1 MQIIFK
7 KIKNTKIT
15 FFRTYHT
22 TSVSDIIVLK
32 ENFKIIRSNFTDYK
46 KVNRREIIGHEK
58 RVEETVIFH
67 TRSAFHLAV
76 YVPLTSPSH
85 VAE

>member
-15 FFRTYHT
+15 HLSNLS